1 MHCTNYTL
9 PNTEAA
15 LQCCSAMDTL
25 CREVIN
31 GVPIAIG
38 QPECNIYTFVIL
50 RFYVIGTSSFHDI
63 SAAIYTYINVG
74 LYRNTRELLLRPA
87 HIGDLYYTTAHD
99 CLLCMHPHKGCNA
112 YLNRHSAIAIFACDN
127 HSNHSSLDFAQAR
140 ASQTYMWD
148 SFRENCPTVKM
159 LSKCIAFESQ

>member
-38 QPECNIYTFVIL
+38 QPECIYIYNIY
-50 RFYVIGTSSFHDI
+50 
-63 SAAIYTYINVG
+63 IYTLWLYKANINMCINCGANIVETAG
-74 LYRNTRELLLRPA
+74 PN
-87 HIGDLYYTTAHD
+87 HI
-99 CLLCMHPHKGCNA
+99 K
-112 YLNRHSAIAIFACDN
+112 S
-127 HSNHSSLDFAQAR
+127 
-140 ASQTYMWD
+140 
-148 SFRENCPTVKM
+148 
-159 LSKCIAFESQ
+159 

>member
-38 QPECNIYTFVIL
+38 QPECIYIYTFVIL

-63 SAAIYTYINVG
+63 IAPQFIHILMLA
-74 LYRNTRELLLRPA
+74 LYRKTRELLLRPA

-112 YLNRHSAIAIFACDN
+112 YLNRHSAIAIFC
-127 HSNHSSLDFAQAR
+127 
-140 ASQTYMWD
+140 M
-148 SFRENCPTVKM
+148 
-159 LSKCIAFESQ
+159 

>member
-38 QPECNIYTFVIL
+38 QPECIYIYTFVIL

-63 SAAIYTYINVG
+63 SAAIYTHINVG
-74 LYRNTRELLLRPA
+74 L
-87 HIGDLYYTTAHD
+87 IQ
-99 CLLCMHPHKGCNA
+99 KNA
-112 YLNRHSAIAIFACDN
+112 GTI
-127 HSNHSSLDFAQAR
+127 AQASSYR
-140 ASQTYMWD
+140 RPLLYDCT
-148 SFRENCPTVKM
+148 
-159 LSKCIAFESQ
+159 